1 MSGAPPKGS
10 KGLRRLVD
18 ATRYSLEG
26 IAAAFRHEEA
36 FRLEVLAAAALVP
49 AGLWLGGDGVE
60 RALLVGSV
68 LLVLVVELLNSA
80 VEAVVDRVSLEHH
93 DLAKRAKDYGSAAVM
108 FSLIAAGAVW
118 LLVLAAR
125 FSP

>member
-1 MSGAPPKGS
+1 MSGAPPKGA
-10 KGLRRLVD
+10 KGFRRLID

-36 FRLEVLAAAALVP
+36 FRLEIAATIVLVP
-49 AGLWLGGDGVE
+49 AGLWLGGDGME

-68 LLVLVVELLNSA
+68 LFVLVVELLNSA

-93 DLAKRAKDYGSAAVM
+93 ALAKRAKDYGSAAVM

-118 LLVLAAR
+118 LLVLAPR
-125 FSP
+125 F